1 MADRERQD
9 KIGHQKIVQYLGEA
23 HAMEWAMVQT
33 LGAHISITPRGAY
46 RTELERHLD
55 QTRRHAG
62 RIERRLDKLGE
73 GRNPLQVGF
82 AAAQAT
88 LGQAIAT
95 AKAPVDV
102 FRGASRAERLLKNAK
117 DEAVSEQLE
126 IVTYRALQR
135 LAEAVNDDQTA
146 RLAASIRQD
155 EMDMQTRL
163 HEHVEVLTEAVVNE
177 EVRQQ
182 KVFDLTTVG
191 AVDRLRRLA
200 GRATGGAQAGGRQ
213 ARMEARRP
221 KRRVKSSGRKVAG
234 RARRTTG
241 VAPSPARRKT
251 RTATSG
257 VPPTAAAATKG
268 TDAAGRRTKRAAGT
282 PAAQGERRAGLRR
295 LDDVLP
301 ALEELNLREAGQ
313 ISTDLKE
320 KLVHEGIPIQGNSM
334 MALISLVRGSQ
345 EPFLLQER
353 RTGRLSRRRTFAPT
367 DEELASVIS
376 RRYQR

>member
-9 KIGHQKIVQYLGEA
+9 KIGRQKVVQYLSEA
-23 HAMEWAMVQT
+23 HAMERVMVQT
-33 LGAHISITPRGAY
+33 LGAHISITPRSAY

-62 RIERRLDKLGE
+62 RIEQRLDKLGE

-95 AKAPVDV
+95 AKAPVDI
-102 FRGASRAERLLKNAK
+102 FRGASRAEKLLKNAK

-135 LAEAVNDDQTA
+135 LAEAVSDDQTA
-146 RLAASIRQD
+146 RLAASIRRD
-155 EMDMQTRL
+155 ETDMQTRL
-163 HEHVEVLTEAVVNE
+163 HEQVEVLTEAVVKE

-182 KVFDLTTVG
+182 KVFDRSTVG

-200 GRATGGAQAGGRQ
+200 GRATDGAQEGGRE
-213 ARMEARRP
+213 ARMEARRL

-234 RARRTTG
+234 RTPRTAG
-241 VAPSPARRKT
+241 VAPSRARRSA

-257 VPPTAAAATKG
+257 VRQTAPAARRG
-268 TDAAGRRTKRAAGT
+268 TDTAGRRTKRAARTAAAGT
-282 PAAQGERRAGLRR
+282 R
-295 LDDVLP
+295 
-301 ALEELNLREAGQ
+301 
-313 ISTDLKE
+313 
-320 KLVHEGIPIQGNSM
+320 H
-334 MALISLVRGSQ
+334 
-345 EPFLLQER
+345 LQEQR
-353 RTGRLSRRRTFAPT
+353 PLDNDKDLVIQSPLDSDGSETGAR
-367 DEELASVIS
+367 E
-376 RRYQR
+376 Q

>member
-9 KIGHQKIVQYLGEA
+9 KIGQRKIVQYLSEA

-33 LGAHISITPRGAY
+33 LGAHISLTPRSAY

-73 GRNPLQVGF
+73 GRNPLQIGF

-95 AKAPVDV
+95 AKAPVDLL
-102 FRGASRAERLLKNAK
+102 RGASRAEKLLKNAK

-135 LAEAVNDDQTA
+135 LAEAVSDDQTA
-146 RLAASIRQD
+146 RLAASIRRD
-155 EMDMQTRL
+155 ETKMQTRL
-163 HEHVEVLTEAVVNE
+163 HEHVEVLTEAVVKE

-200 GRATGGAQAGGRQ
+200 GRATGGAQEGGHVAG
-213 ARMEARRP
+213 MEARRL
-221 KRRVKSSGRKVAG
+221 KRRVKSTGRKVAG
-234 RARRTTG
+234 GTRRTTG
-241 VAPSPARRKT
+241 VAPSRAPRSA

-257 VPPTAAAATKG
+257 VRQSAPAARRG
-268 TDAAGRRTKRAAGT
+268 TDTAGRRTKRASRTAAAGSRDIQEQR
-282 PAAQGERRAGLRR
+282 P
-295 LDDVLP
+295 LDSAKDFVIASP
-301 ALEELNLREAGQ
+301 PSG
-313 ISTDLKE
+313 D
-320 KLVHEGIPIQGNSM
+320 
-334 MALISLVRGSQ
+334 GS
-345 EPFLLQER
+345 E
-353 RTGRLSRRRTFAPT
+353 TGGR
-367 DEELASVIS
+367 
-376 RRYQR
+376 